1 MKKYKNLIIV
11 LIELVMLLIV
21 FFGYKHIYKIETS
34 KIMYSNDAENF
45 VNSNKDPVFK
55 IKQITL
61 ISSAN
66 AVDNSGGSLKSI
78 DISQFTDIS
87 IDIDNTGKSSDI
99 TAENTIN
106 EMYITNIKKSTMAD
120 PQGNKLRFN
129 YKNPFNN
136 GKFIDID
143 NYKNDGILFKVY
155 RNNNEY
161 ENANFEQPTFYTD
174 CSNPISLG
182 YVNKNLLTGCE
193 VNSDNGSITFDGAIL
208 KSADID
214 LKTIEPTLGFTIN
227 IINNQNEK
235 FVCNLNLKVDLS
247 SKAEEEIY
255 TGYVVRIINTDDE
268 KYNFLKTS
276 DSK

>member
-1 MKKYKNLIIV
+1 MKKYRNLIII
-11 LIELVMLLIV
+11 LIELILLLIV
-21 FFGYKHIYKIETS
+21 ILGYRHVYSIETG
-34 KIMYSNDAENF
+34 KIKYSNDAERF
-45 VNSNKDPVFK
+45 VNANKDPVFK
-55 IKQITL
+55 VKQITL

-66 AVDNSGGSLKSI
+66 AVDNSGGNLKDI

-106 EMYITNIKKSTMAD
+106 EMYITNIKKSTMVD

-129 YKNPFNN
+129 YKNPYNN
-136 GKFIDID
+136 GKFIDIE

-161 ENANFEQPTFYTD
+161 GNANFEQPTFYTD

-193 VNSDNGSITFDGAIL
+193 VNSDNGSITFDGTIL
-208 KSADID
+208 KSAGVD
-214 LKTIEPTLGFTIN
+214 LKNIEPTLGFSIN
-227 IINNQNEK
+227 ITNNQNEK
-235 FVCNLNLKVDLS
+235 FVCNLDLKIDLS
-247 SKAEEEIY
+247 SNAEEEIY
-255 TGYVVRIINTDDE
+255 TGYVVRVINTDDE
-268 KYNFLKTS
+268 KYNFLKIS
-276 DSK
+276 D